1 MPWPLSMML
10 YKRLITQ
17 QSNRQPYSKEEENI
31 QKQESSSQELCLN
44 KSQLIL
50 LMMLQFLDA
59 MFLVTV
65 GEMLFVKR
73 IQLGFAATKMNKLIQ
88 AHHTSTSFWQQ
99 ILNLRLSKIEE
110 NMKKQEC

>member
-50 LMMLQFLDA
+50 LMMLQSLDA
-59 MFLVTV
+59 MLLVIV
-65 GEMLFVKR
+65 GEMLYVKR
-73 IQLGFAATKMNKLIQ
+73 IQLGFAATKMNKSIQ
-88 AHHTSTSFWQQ
+88 VHHTSTSFWQQ
-99 ILNLRLSKIEE
+99 IPNLRLSKIGE
-110 NMKKQEC
+110 NMKKLEC